1 MKGYLLRKTVTIMVT
16 VVTAVQCMGGIVSV
30 SADETSVSE
39 KKTRYEMA
47 ESIGKCNG
55 QQGYDGWYFMYKDSK
70 GAYIDM
76 TWTDNKFKG
85 IGGESVDEHFIVP
98 GYDAPTVV
106 GWEAPYTGTVTL
118 TAQDNTVY
126 RNGPYPTGED
136 VIATMKLNNEILTD
150 DNGKETRW
158 VFDNTCY
165 NGSGNQSYT
174 VTNLH
179 INKGDM
185 IYHEVDCGTNNTGAA
200 IYWKPIIT
208 YTYMEPDAEKPDPT
222 VTPTIEPTAT
232 PEATATPEPDTER
245 KTVFKKVD
253 AFNECGG
260 KQGKDGW
267 YFMYKDSKGAY
278 IDMTWT
284 DNHFKGLD
292 GGNINEH
299 FIVPGYDAP
308 AAIGWEAPY
317 TGTVTLTAQDNTV
330 YRDGPYPTGEDV
342 IATMKLNNEILT
354 DDNGKET
361 RWVFDNTCY
370 NGSGNQ
376 SYTVTNLHINKGDI
390 IYHEVDCGTNNTGAA
405 IYWKPIITYTY
416 MEPDAEKPD
425 PTVTPTIEPTATPEA
440 TATPEPDTER
450 KTVFK
455 KVDAFSECNGQQGY
469 DGWYYY
475 FRNGSAGKLKELEWT
490 GTQFGTGVNIN
501 THFINPDY
509 NTSAV
514 LAWEAPY
521 SGIVTLSLTDNT
533 MYRVDSHPNGGDSI
547 ATLKLNDEI
556 LKLNNGQEARWVFDK
571 NCKNGIGNQNYTI
584 TDVQINKGD
593 ILYHEVDCGEFNSC
607 AGIYWK
613 PIITY
618 TYMEPYHLEGDGSQE
633 NPYLIDSTD
642 GLNALA
648 DVIATTDKPIYSKF
662 TADVKASGN
671 TRPIEEYTGT
681 IDGNNHKL
689 TLRGNTFIKKAKN
702 KVIIKNLI
710 IDGNVNATNNAAAFI
725 SHTDT
730 AGSTDI
736 MIENCG
742 NAAVVRASENNA
754 AGFVGWINENDKI
767 SIKNSYNY
775 GQVTSNGSAA
785 EPFANADA
793 SLQVTY
799 ENCYYIE
806 NGTTANGVAVNP
818 QMSTKKTKQ
827 EFDSGEVTYSLGN
840 AFGQKLTEPKNE
852 YPVFRT
858 SDNGVYRKGNV
869 YTNKLIETSD
879 LKFSMQSS
887 FGQQSKDGWYYLQ
900 YNDATG
906 VYDELSWLD
915 NYYAAKDNSGNVTSY
930 ITQQGIIQPTLS
942 ACIGWK
948 APMAGKVRL
957 TTGTNIFKIGKGAA
971 TTVKIIIDGKS
982 IWQET
987 IPGDQ
992 IDESK
997 GIKHDIMVDV
1007 GCGDMI
1013 YFDVS
1018 AKDPTSAAVFW
1029 TPQVEYIQTAKFTAN
1044 DKQILNIS
1052 EINNGNRIEC
1062 LFYDAGILEKKS
1074 NAYLAFYD
1082 KNGTMVKL
1090 SEAAFVGGNSKG
1102 SGCILSFD
1110 IDFVYEDYK
1119 DCELS
1124 LMIINGDGKNI
1135 NPIVKHNLYS
1145 VK

>member
-1 MKGYLLRKTVTIMVT
+1 MVT

-253 AFNECGG
+253 AF
-260 KQGKDGW
+260 
-267 YFMYKDSKGAY
+267 
-278 IDMTWT
+278 
-284 DNHFKGLD
+284 
-292 GGNINEH
+292 
-299 FIVPGYDAP
+299 
-308 AAIGWEAPY
+308 
-317 TGTVTLTAQDNTV
+317 
-330 YRDGPYPTGEDV
+330 
-342 IATMKLNNEILT
+342 
-354 DDNGKET
+354 
-361 RWVFDNTCY
+361 
-370 NGSGNQ
+370 
-376 SYTVTNLHINKGDI
+376 
-390 IYHEVDCGTNNTGAA
+390 
-405 IYWKPIITYTY
+405 
-416 MEPDAEKPD
+416 
-425 PTVTPTIEPTATPEA
+425 
-440 TATPEPDTER
+440 
-450 KTVFK
+450 
-455 KVDAFSECNGQQGY
+455 SECNGQQGY

-490 GTQFGTGVNIN
+490 GTQFGTGVNID

-915 NYYAAKDNSGNVTSY
+915 NYYAAKDNSGNVTSF

>member
-1 MKGYLLRKTVTIMVT
+1 MVT

-39 KKTRYEMA
+39 KKTRYEMT

-55 QQGYDGWYFMYKDSK
+55 QQGYDGWYYYSKNGDS
-70 GAYIDM
+70 GELTELPWD
-76 TWTDNKFKG
+76 
-85 IGGESVDEHFIVP
+85 ESVEQASFGKGGTPTISFIHMTPQYNTSAVL
-98 GYDAPTVV
+98 A
-106 GWEAPYTGTVTL
+106 WKAPYSGTVTL
-118 TAQDNTVY
+118 KMTDDMFRVSSYDGGDNV
-126 RNGPYPTGED
+126 
-136 VIATMKLNNEILTD
+136 VASIKLNNEKIKKDDGTD
-150 DNGKETRW
+150 AEW
-158 VFDNTCY
+158 VFDKTKNENNSKT
-165 NGSGNQSYT
+165 NYT
-174 VTNLH
+174 IANVH
-179 INKGDM
+179 VNKGD
-185 IYHEVDCGTNNTGAA
+185 ILYHEVDCGLNPGAA
-200 IYWKPIIT
+200 TIWWRPVVE
-208 YTYMEPDAEKPDPT
+208 YTDFDAEKPDPT

-308 AAIGWEAPY
+308 AVIGWEAPY

-376 SYTVTNLHINKGDI
+376 SYTVTNLHINKGDM

-405 IYWKPIITYTY
+405 
-416 MEPDAEKPD
+416 
-425 PTVTPTIEPTATPEA
+425 
-440 TATPEPDTER
+440 
-450 KTVFK
+450 
-455 KVDAFSECNGQQGY
+455 
-469 DGWYYY
+469 
-475 FRNGSAGKLKELEWT
+475 
-490 GTQFGTGVNIN
+490 
-501 THFINPDY
+501 
-509 NTSAV
+509 
-514 LAWEAPY
+514 
-521 SGIVTLSLTDNT
+521 
-533 MYRVDSHPNGGDSI
+533 
-547 ATLKLNDEI
+547 
-556 LKLNNGQEARWVFDK
+556 
-571 NCKNGIGNQNYTI
+571 
-584 TDVQINKGD
+584 
-593 ILYHEVDCGEFNSC
+593 
-607 AGIYWK
+607 IYWK

-689 TLRGNTFIKKAKN
+689 TLKGHTLIEKAKGE
-702 KVIIKNLI
+702 VIIKNLI
-710 IDGNVNATNNAAAFI
+710 IDGSVNGSNNTAAFI
-725 SHTDT
+725 GNTDVD
-730 AGSTDI
+730 ANNNI
-736 MIENCG
+736 IIENCG
-742 NAAVVRASENNA
+742 NAAVIKASGNNA
-754 AGFVGWINENDKI
+754 AGFVGWIGENDKLC
-767 SIKNSYNY
+767 IKNSYNY
-775 GQVTSNGSAA
+775 GSVTSNENG
-785 EPFANADA
+785 ANPIVN
-793 SLQVTY
+793 SNELSEIIY
-799 ENCYYIE
+799 ENCYYLKDSAKA
-806 NGTTANGVAVNP
+806 NGTPVNP
-818 QMSTKKTKQ
+818 QISISKTEQ
-827 EFDSGEVTYSLGN
+827 EFTNGDVTYNLGN
-840 AFGQKLTEPKNE
+840 AFGQKLTDPKDK
-852 YPVFRT
+852 YPVPRT
-858 SDNGVYRKGNV
+858 ADNGVYRKGNV

>member
-1 MKGYLLRKTVTIMVT
+1 MVT

-39 KKTRYEMA
+39 KKTRYEMT

-55 QQGYDGWYFMYKDSK
+55 QQGYDGWYYYSKNGDS
-70 GAYIDM
+70 GELTELPWD
-76 TWTDNKFKG
+76 
-85 IGGESVDEHFIVP
+85 ESVEQASFGKGGTPTISFIQMTPQYNTSAVL
-98 GYDAPTVV
+98 A
-106 GWEAPYTGTVTL
+106 WKAPYSGTVTL
-118 TAQDNTVY
+118 KMTDDMFRVSSYDGGDNV
-126 RNGPYPTGED
+126 
-136 VIATMKLNNEILTD
+136 VASIKLNNEKIKKDDGTD
-150 DNGKETRW
+150 AEW
-158 VFDNTCY
+158 VFDKTKNENNSKT
-165 NGSGNQSYT
+165 NYT
-174 VTNLH
+174 IANVH
-179 INKGDM
+179 VNKGD
-185 IYHEVDCGTNNTGAA
+185 ILYHEVDCGLNPGAA
-200 IYWKPIIT
+200 TIWWRPVVE
-208 YTYMEPDAEKPDPT
+208 YTDFDAEKPDPT

-232 PEATATPEPDTER
+232 PEAT
-245 KTVFKKVD
+245 V
-253 AFNECGG
+253 
-260 KQGKDGW
+260 
-267 YFMYKDSKGAY
+267 
-278 IDMTWT
+278 
-284 DNHFKGLD
+284 
-292 GGNINEH
+292 
-299 FIVPGYDAP
+299 
-308 AAIGWEAPY
+308 
-317 TGTVTLTAQDNTV
+317 
-330 YRDGPYPTGEDV
+330 
-342 IATMKLNNEILT
+342 
-354 DDNGKET
+354 
-361 RWVFDNTCY
+361 
-370 NGSGNQ
+370 
-376 SYTVTNLHINKGDI
+376 
-390 IYHEVDCGTNNTGAA
+390 
-405 IYWKPIITYTY
+405 
-416 MEPDAEKPD
+416 
-425 PTVTPTIEPTATPEA
+425 
-440 TATPEPDTER
+440 TPEPDTER

-490 GTQFGTGVNIN
+490 GTQFGTGVNIDA
-501 THFINPDY
+501 HFINPDY

-689 TLRGNTFIKKAKN
+689 TLKGHTLIEKAKGE
-702 KVIIKNLI
+702 VIIKNLI
-710 IDGNVNATNNAAAFI
+710 IDGSVNGSNNTAAFI
-725 SHTDT
+725 GNTDVD
-730 AGSTDI
+730 ANNNI

-742 NAAVVRASENNA
+742 NAAVIKASGNNA
-754 AGFVGWINENDKI
+754 AGFVGWIGENDKLC
-767 SIKNSYNY
+767 IKNSYNY
-775 GQVTSNGSAA
+775 GSVTSNENGAN
-785 EPFANADA
+785 PFVN
-793 SLQVTY
+793 SNELSEIIY
-799 ENCYYIE
+799 ENCYYLKDSAKA
-806 NGTTANGVAVNP
+806 NGTPVNP
-818 QMSTKKTKQ
+818 QISISKTEQ
-827 EFDSGEVTYSLGN
+827 EFTNGDVTYNLGN
-840 AFGQKLTEPKNE
+840 AFGQKLTDPKDK
-852 YPVFRT
+852 YPVPRT
-858 SDNGVYRKGNV
+858 ADNGVYRKGNV

-900 YNDATG
+900 YNNTTEE
-906 VYDELSWLD
+906 YDELSWLD
-915 NYYAAKDNSGNVTSY
+915 NYYAAKDNSGNVTSF

>member
-1 MKGYLLRKTVTIMVT
+1 MKQSLAKRLLSTSVAIIAAM
-16 VVTAVQCMGGIVSV
+16 QCMAATVSV
-30 SADETSVSE
+30 SAADMVSVY
-39 KKTRYEMA
+39 KKTDAYSSCKGEQ
-47 ESIGKCNG
+47 GK
-55 QQGYDGWYFMYKDSK
+55 DGWYFMYKDSK

-76 TWTDNKFKG
+76 TWTDNHFKG
-85 IGGESVDEHFIVP
+85 LDGGNINEHFIVP
-98 GYDAPTVV
+98 GYDAPAVI

-126 RNGPYPTGED
+126 RDGPYPTGED

-208 YTYMEPDAEKPDPT
+208 YTYMEP
-222 VTPTIEPTAT
+222 
-232 PEATATPEPDTER
+232 
-245 KTVFKKVD
+245 
-253 AFNECGG
+253 
-260 KQGKDGW
+260 
-267 YFMYKDSKGAY
+267 
-278 IDMTWT
+278 
-284 DNHFKGLD
+284 
-292 GGNINEH
+292 
-299 FIVPGYDAP
+299 
-308 AAIGWEAPY
+308 
-317 TGTVTLTAQDNTV
+317 
-330 YRDGPYPTGEDV
+330 
-342 IATMKLNNEILT
+342 
-354 DDNGKET
+354 
-361 RWVFDNTCY
+361 
-370 NGSGNQ
+370 
-376 SYTVTNLHINKGDI
+376 
-390 IYHEVDCGTNNTGAA
+390 
-405 IYWKPIITYTY
+405 
-416 MEPDAEKPD
+416 
-425 PTVTPTIEPTATPEA
+425 
-440 TATPEPDTER
+440 
-450 KTVFK
+450 
-455 KVDAFSECNGQQGY
+455 
-469 DGWYYY
+469 
-475 FRNGSAGKLKELEWT
+475 
-490 GTQFGTGVNIN
+490 
-501 THFINPDY
+501 
-509 NTSAV
+509 
-514 LAWEAPY
+514 
-521 SGIVTLSLTDNT
+521 
-533 MYRVDSHPNGGDSI
+533 
-547 ATLKLNDEI
+547 
-556 LKLNNGQEARWVFDK
+556 
-571 NCKNGIGNQNYTI
+571 
-584 TDVQINKGD
+584 
-593 ILYHEVDCGEFNSC
+593 
-607 AGIYWK
+607 
-613 PIITY
+613 
-618 TYMEPYHLEGDGSQE
+618 YHLEGDGSQE

-689 TLRGNTFIKKAKN
+689 TLKGHTLIEKAKGE
-702 KVIIKNLI
+702 VIIKNLI
-710 IDGNVNATNNAAAFI
+710 IDGSVNGSNNTAAFI
-725 SHTDT
+725 GNTDVD
-730 AGSTDI
+730 ANNNI
-736 MIENCG
+736 IIENCG
-742 NAAVVRASENNA
+742 NAAVIKASGNNA
-754 AGFVGWINENDKI
+754 AGFVGWIGENDKLC
-767 SIKNSYNY
+767 IKNSYNY
-775 GQVTSNGSAA
+775 GSVTSNENGAN
-785 EPFANADA
+785 PFVN
-793 SLQVTY
+793 SNELSEIIY
-799 ENCYYIE
+799 ENCYYLKDSAKA
-806 NGTTANGVAVNP
+806 NGTPVNP
-818 QMSTKKTKQ
+818 QISISKTEQ
-827 EFDSGEVTYSLGN
+827 EFTNGDVTYNLGN
-840 AFGQKLTEPKNE
+840 AFGQKLTDPKDK
-852 YPVFRT
+852 YPVPRT
-858 SDNGVYRKGNV
+858 ADNGVYRKGNV

>member
-39 KKTRYEMA
+39 KKTRYEMT

-55 QQGYDGWYFMYKDSK
+55 QQGYDGWYYYSKNGDS
-70 GAYIDM
+70 GELTELPWD
-76 TWTDNKFKG
+76 
-85 IGGESVDEHFIVP
+85 ESVEQASFGKGGTPTISFIHMTPQYNTSAVL
-98 GYDAPTVV
+98 A
-106 GWEAPYTGTVTL
+106 WKAPYSGTVTL
-118 TAQDNTVY
+118 KMTDDMFRVSSYDGGDNV
-126 RNGPYPTGED
+126 
-136 VIATMKLNNEILTD
+136 VASIKLNNEKIKKDDGTD
-150 DNGKETRW
+150 AEW
-158 VFDNTCY
+158 VFDKTKNENNSKT
-165 NGSGNQSYT
+165 NYT
-174 VTNLH
+174 IANVH
-179 INKGDM
+179 VNKGD
-185 IYHEVDCGTNNTGAA
+185 ILYHEVDCGLNPGAA
-200 IYWKPIIT
+200 TIWWRPVVE
-208 YTYMEPDAEKPDPT
+208 YTDFDAEKPDPT

-299 FIVPGYDAP
+299 FIVPGYAAP

-330 YRDGPYPTGEDV
+330 YRDGPQPKGEDV

-376 SYTVTNLHINKGDI
+376 SYTVTNLHINKGDM

-405 IYWKPIITYTY
+405 
-416 MEPDAEKPD
+416 
-425 PTVTPTIEPTATPEA
+425 
-440 TATPEPDTER
+440 
-450 KTVFK
+450 
-455 KVDAFSECNGQQGY
+455 
-469 DGWYYY
+469 
-475 FRNGSAGKLKELEWT
+475 
-490 GTQFGTGVNIN
+490 
-501 THFINPDY
+501 
-509 NTSAV
+509 
-514 LAWEAPY
+514 
-521 SGIVTLSLTDNT
+521 
-533 MYRVDSHPNGGDSI
+533 
-547 ATLKLNDEI
+547 
-556 LKLNNGQEARWVFDK
+556 
-571 NCKNGIGNQNYTI
+571 
-584 TDVQINKGD
+584 
-593 ILYHEVDCGEFNSC
+593 
-607 AGIYWK
+607 IYWK

-689 TLRGNTFIKKAKN
+689 TLKGHTLIEKAKGE
-702 KVIIKNLI
+702 VIIKNLI
-710 IDGNVNATNNAAAFI
+710 IDGSVNGSNNTAAFI
-725 SHTDT
+725 GNTDVD
-730 AGSTDI
+730 ANNNI
-736 MIENCG
+736 IIENCG
-742 NAAVVRASENNA
+742 NAAVIKASGNNA
-754 AGFVGWINENDKI
+754 AGFVGWIGENDKLC
-767 SIKNSYNY
+767 IKNSYNY
-775 GQVTSNGSAA
+775 GSVTSNENGAN
-785 EPFANADA
+785 PFVN
-793 SLQVTY
+793 SNELSEIIY
-799 ENCYYIE
+799 ENCYYLKDSAKA
-806 NGTTANGVAVNP
+806 NGTPVNP
-818 QMSTKKTKQ
+818 QISISKTEQ
-827 EFDSGEVTYSLGN
+827 EFTNGDVTYNLGN
-840 AFGQKLTEPKNE
+840 AFGQKLTDPKDK
-852 YPVFRT
+852 YPVPRT
-858 SDNGVYRKGNV
+858 ADNGVYRKGNV

-900 YNDATG
+900 YNNTTEE
-906 VYDELSWLD
+906 YDELSWLD
-915 NYYAAKDNSGNVTSY
+915 NYYAAKDNSGNVTSF

-957 TTGTNIFKIGKGAA
+957 TTGTNIFKTGKGAA

-1018 AKDPTSAAVFW
+1018 AKEPTNAAVLW